1 MKPIKWEISP
11 EKRTL
16 YKRIYE
22 ITWPAFVELVMST
35 MFGSWLDAH
44 GNAGYNMIFTFL
56 GSVAAAGVVLSF
68 IVMLRGRKHNA

>member
-35 MFGSWLDAH
+35 M
-44 GNAGYNMIFTFL
+44 
-56 GSVAAAGVVLSF
+56 LSL
-68 IVMLRGRKHNA
+68 IHISEPTRP

>member
-1 MKPIKWEISP
+1 
-11 EKRTL
+11 
-16 YKRIYE
+16 
-22 ITWPAFVELVMST
+22 MST